1 MNLSKEEVYNLIM
14 EDPEVRGKKACFL
27 PGLFNEEDLPTWSE
41 FINHLSDSVTRE
53 EDLARKQGLQ
63 SFETM
68 YGGTITKGRYYSMSA
83 ITDDDTDKA
92 QRFKGLMPLEEMLNE
107 YHHHPKKYI
116 SDAFV
121 SFITGDDYA
130 YQHTDVYTHNLF
142 VNCQGQVR
150 WNIYEALNSDEPTE
164 TYLLN
169 PGDVIFVRA
178 DVAHEVAVPTPRAS
192 VVFRIDTESGPHYD
206 S

>member
-1 MNLSKEEVYNLIM
+1 MNLSKKEVYDLIM
-14 EDPEVRGKKACFL
+14 QDPRERGTKACFL
-27 PGLFNEEDLPTWSE
+27 PNLFNEEDLPTWSD
-41 FINHLSDSVTRE
+41 FINHLSDSVQRK
-53 EDLARKQGLQ
+53 EDENRKSGLQ

-83 ITDDDTDKA
+83 ITDDDVEKA
-92 QRFKGLMPLEEMLNE
+92 QRFRGLLPLEEMLNE

-150 WNIYEALNSDEPTE
+150 WNIYEDINSTDPIE

-169 PGDVIFVRA
+169 AGDVIFVRA
-178 DVAHEVAVPTPRAS
+178 DVAHEVAVPSPRAS
-192 VVFRIDTESGPHYD
+192 IVFRIDSELGPHYED
-206 S
+206 